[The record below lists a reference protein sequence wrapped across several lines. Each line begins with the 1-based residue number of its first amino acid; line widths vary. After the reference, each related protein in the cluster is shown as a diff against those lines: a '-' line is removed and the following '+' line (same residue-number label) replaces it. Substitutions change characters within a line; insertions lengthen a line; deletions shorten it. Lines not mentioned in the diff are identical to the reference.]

1 MSKDLN
7 SGTKKIKPALI
18 VIDVQNRYMPIIPQ
32 RDKEIAFFFINML
45 LDLFRKN
52 GLPVIRI
59 YHTNE
64 ESGPLQ
70 GSDEFEYPSAIKI
83 VRDDTQIIKTYS
95 DAFNRTNLDDVL
107 KKSGCN
113 TLFLCGLSAVGC
125 VMATRTGAFNHDY
138 KPFLVKDAIM
148 CHNTDYTRN
157 IEMMF
162 DAVSYDVVKLIVEN
176 SPGV

>member
-1 MSKDLN
+1 MDS
-7 SGTKKIKPALI
+7 IKPALL
-18 VIDVQNRYMPIIPQ
+18 VIDVQNMYLPMIPG

-45 LDLFRKN
+45 IDLFRN
-52 GLPVIRI
+52 NNLPVIRI
-59 YHTNE
+59 YHTDA
-64 ESGPLQ
+64 ESGPLE
-70 GSDEFEYPSAIKI
+70 GSEEFEYPAAIKI
-83 VRDDTQIIKTYS
+83 TKGDTQIIKSYG
-95 DAFNRTNLDDVL
+95 DAFNKTNLDNVL
-107 KKSGCN
+107 KKNGCN

-125 VMATRTGAFNHDY
+125 VMATRTGSFNHDY

-176 SPGV
+176 SSRV

>member
-1 MSKDLN
+1 MSSD
-7 SGTKKIKPALI
+7 SKKEENRIKPALI
-18 VIDVQNRYMPIIPQ
+18 LIDIQNRYLPIIPP

-52 GLPVIRI
+52 GLPIIRV

-70 GSDEFEYPSAIKI
+70 GTDEFEYPSEIKI
-83 VRDDTQIIKTYS
+83 VKEDAQVIKTYG
-95 DAFNRTNLDDVL
+95 DAFNLTNLDDVL
-107 KKSGCN
+107 KNSGCN

-148 CHNTDYTRN
+148 CHDTNYTKN

-162 DAVSYDVVKLIVEN
+162 DAVSYDVVKLVVEE
-176 SPGV
+176 SSCR